1 MIQAIFTKDAS
12 GWSEM
17 TITGHAG
24 SGEYGFD
31 VICASVSMLALNFAN
46 SVEAM
51 TQKMPQVEMVDDG
64 GYLVIRKPHNLTKAD
79 DTVWQTIFESV
90 VIGLENLA
98 ENESDYVAT
107 PVIRQCSTKGK
118 THD

>member
-1 MIQAIFTKDAS
+1 
-12 GWSEM
+12 
-17 TITGHAG
+17 
-24 SGEYGFD
+24 
-31 VICASVSMLALNFAN
+31 
-46 SVEAM
+46 
-51 TQKMPQVEMVDDG
+51 
-64 GYLVIRKPHNLTKAD
+64 
-79 DTVWQTIFESV
+79 QTLFESV

>member
-79 DTVWQTIFESV
+79 DTVWQTLF
-90 VIGLENLA
+90 ENLA
-98 ENESDYVAT
+98 ENERDYVAT